1 MFKTTWIKLKRKKSI
16 RYERSRGSGKWKTSN
31 YCFVRKGD
39 SIIIT
44 TRLESFWSQF
54 YSNKTKKNI
63 LGDYIISKDKMDNDE
78 MIKYCYVY
86 LTGRVKLLVKKLY
99 IKKFNLVKVE
109 EEELKNRYI
118 TNHWYNFQFNKQND
132 IKRLLKQGLYGDI
145 YINDSKEIEKQT
157 KKLNNKDFT
166 KLFLKVSQTQ
176 KIGRQRLRRKTTH
189 STYKRQGINTIKYN
203 LLKEWGLLKY
213 VDELSMVRLFK
224 VSKTNKVIGRNYL
237 VKR

>member
-1 MFKTTWIKLKRKKSI
+1 MFKTTWIKINRKKSI
-16 RYERSRGSGKWKTSN
+16 RVERVRGSGNWNTSN
-31 YCFVRKGD
+31 YCLVRKGD

-44 TRLESFWSQF
+44 TRLESFWNQF
-54 YSNKTKKNI
+54 YSNKRKKNI
-63 LGDYIISKDKMDNDE
+63 LGNYIISKNKMDNDE

-86 LTGRVKLLVKKLY
+86 LTGKRRLLVKKLY

-118 TNHWYNFQFNKQND
+118 TNHWYNFEFYKTREIRGQ
-132 IKRLLKQGLYGDI
+132 LKFGLYSDI
-145 YINDSKEIEKQT
+145 YINDSKLIEKEI
-157 KKLNNKDFT
+157 KKLKNKEFT
-166 KLFLKVSQTQ
+166 KLFLKITQTQ

-189 STYKRQGINTIKYN
+189 SSHKRQGINTIKYN

-213 VDELSMVRLFK
+213 VDELSMVRMFK